1 MQMKSKTYFT
11 AHAHE
16 YSRPLLK
23 CFKTDSTGL
32 EYYTDGSVHCNI
44 LGILTWYYL
53 TNDSPIFSA
62 TKK

>member
-44 LGILTWYYL
+44 LGIST
-53 TNDSPIFSA
+53 
-62 TKK
+62 

>member
-23 CFKTDSTGL
+23 CFKTDP
-32 EYYTDGSVHCNI
+32 SVTVYRWVCT
-44 LGILTWYYL
+44 L
-53 TNDSPIFSA
+53 
-62 TKK
+62 